1 MSSGQSPLFIK
12 IKYAGSTRKVRV
24 PNQPA
29 PVWSKLSKAII
40 DRFVIPEN
48 QSIGLQYVDSDGD
61 AITISSQVE
70 FDELWHEITLAARP
84 SQKNGTDQRA
94 LSLELVLIDPI
105 NPFQPKQ
112 PSDHNKDQNVMNA
125 ESTPATGSTP
135 KPDSTPIGGS
145 TTQIIDP
152 SGEFSPLGHA
162 TTESCNP
169 IKSDSAPCTSAA
181 DPPEYPIAASP
192 SPNIQ
197 NTPVDLSLGLSALLT
212 ALDGITPKLQSTLGS
227 YARMVVQVTDQL
239 SDTCRVIANQ
249 LQEPPT
255 QTGPTNP
262 LSPQAESRSPAAQ
275 PTHTSAPCPS
285 SHPATNP
292 VSSKPVGPAGCS
304 GPRYPVGSGP
314 PWTTMPSANPPLP
327 ASDYEYDPMM
337 GRYTLIDKNFF
348 GNDGLGGLP
357 TERDTIPP
365 MFPHQ
370 GTSVHDKTFLFGA
383 PALNDFSP
391 EPVLNYSSLPSGS
404 AYIPTKSSFANDGLG
419 SQPKQWGTPTSIFS
433 QPLPSLPYRSSFFS
447 ATAMDDHSRE
457 PVPNSFRPSYKATS
471 SPTDFSRNNGKW
483 ATRGDGSTPLTFSS
497 KRSTLPAKSHLAS
510 TGRGNPSGTGRRTT
524 APSSTAADTSAILA
538 DNRDSSLERT
548 LDELQK
554 AGDELRRKFQ
564 VAPADFT
571 EKCQGG
577 IPRKRTV
584 RPSSLTRSPIPYD
597 RVDEEENNKGKSTDL
612 AEDVTSSKFEPHIA
626 RNAVRTTL
634 QNTRAKV
641 DQSTSTT
648 SPWTYDGR
656 AAAAKKIRPVT
667 WDEIPYAPP
676 PIIASQMP
684 SGRMDARKTYG
695 SIDVAFPDSDSEED
709 VDVPS
714 QIPSGSGWSSTWNFS
729 P

>member
-285 SHPATNP
+285 SI
-292 VSSKPVGPAGCS
+292 
-304 GPRYPVGSGP
+304 PRLTQS
-314 PWTTMPSANPPLP
+314 P
-327 ASDYEYDPMM
+327 AS
-337 GRYTLIDKNFF
+337 R
-348 GNDGLGGLP
+348 
-357 TERDTIPP
+357 
-365 MFPHQ
+365 
-370 GTSVHDKTFLFGA
+370 
-383 PALNDFSP
+383 
-391 EPVLNYSSLPSGS
+391 
-404 AYIPTKSSFANDGLG
+404 
-419 SQPKQWGTPTSIFS
+419 
-433 QPLPSLPYRSSFFS
+433 
-447 ATAMDDHSRE
+447 
-457 PVPNSFRPSYKATS
+457 
-471 SPTDFSRNNGKW
+471 
-483 ATRGDGSTPLTFSS
+483 
-497 KRSTLPAKSHLAS
+497 
-510 TGRGNPSGTGRRTT
+510 
-524 APSSTAADTSAILA
+524 
-538 DNRDSSLERT
+538 
-548 LDELQK
+548 
-554 AGDELRRKFQ
+554 
-564 VAPADFT
+564 
-571 EKCQGG
+571 
-577 IPRKRTV
+577 
-584 RPSSLTRSPIPYD
+584 
-597 RVDEEENNKGKSTDL
+597 
-612 AEDVTSSKFEPHIA
+612 
-626 RNAVRTTL
+626 
-634 QNTRAKV
+634 
-641 DQSTSTT
+641 
-648 SPWTYDGR
+648 
-656 AAAAKKIRPVT
+656 
-667 WDEIPYAPP
+667 
-676 PIIASQMP
+676 
-684 SGRMDARKTYG
+684 
-695 SIDVAFPDSDSEED
+695 
-709 VDVPS
+709 
-714 QIPSGSGWSSTWNFS
+714 
-729 P
+729 